1 MKSKFLVFE
10 TNHHAQYMSE
20 EVKNGGVSIGDK
32 EWFVDKA
39 KPILLEKKGFFSRWF
54 GGEAFTPLYF
64 LKWNILLP
72 VDWEYK
78 EKKMKFNELLASVK
92 DEETRKK
99 LEEIAK
105 EDDKVKDSTWMLKE
119 LVPVSV
125 LFPKADA
132 KEDEFA
138 VTPEFIKSTADMR
151 FLKNMKNYAGGEGG
165 SKFTKKRIMDI
176 LFVGGMI
183 VLVFV
188 SLAITGV
195 IK

>member
-10 TNHHAQYMSE
+10 TNHHAQYMNE
-20 EVKNGGVSIGDK
+20 EVKDGSVSIGEK

-39 KPILLEKKGFFSRWF
+39 KPILLAKKGFFSRWF
-54 GGEAFTPLYF
+54 GGESFSPLYF

-78 EKKMKFNELLASVK
+78 EKKVKFNELLASVK

-99 LEEIAK
+99 LEEISK
-105 EDDKVKDSTWMLKE
+105 EDDKVKDSTWMIKE

-151 FLKNMKNYAGGEGG
+151 FLKNMKNYAGGES
-165 SKFTKKRIMDI
+165 SKFNKKRLMDI
-176 LFVGGMI
+176 LFIGGMI
-183 VLVFV
+183 LLVFV
-188 SLAITGV
+188 SLAMTGV